1 MKVTQKKLGEDRVRL
16 DVVATASEV
25 ANALHIAQVN
35 FAQSMGLTPQKDR
48 TVAQVAEE
56 KMGIKNLDSI
66 VAGDAV
72 KALVP
77 FALDKKNIAPLFPP
91 EAQPTSPFERGRQF
105 SFTLEVALKPRYELT
120 SYEPVAFTAPKF
132 EPNEA
137 LVDEQISQMAKN
149 YITYASAEAKAIEAG
164 DSCLIAMECFENGK
178 RLDNLCTDGRTFVAG
193 QGYMPEGFE
202 KAILGMKPGESKTF
216 SFEGPSYDE
225 DFNPTTQKVDCTL
238 TVKEIQQAVEP
249 ELNDEWVQKTMPWY
263 KTFDELRSDI
273 ARSVGKQEREQYD
286 TYLRQAAA
294 AEVAKRFQGKIADEV
309 YEATRGNLVNNMR
322 RELQGQGKTWEEFV
336 EENGGEQ
343 QLGMMLMLQ
352 TREILVQGFAL
363 DAVYRH
369 EKLSLTDAD
378 IDEAC
383 ASINPQASPKQI
395 RQQFEQNGSGFAL
408 RESAER
414 LKANKWLV
422 EHAEITY
429 VDQEKPAQAPE
440 EQGSDEQAP
449 EDQAAE

>member
-16 DVVATASEV
+16 EAVATASEV
-25 ANALHIAQVN
+25 ANALHIAQVS

-66 VAGDAV
+66 VAGDAI
-72 KALVP
+72 KALAP
-77 FALDKKNIAPLFPP
+77 FALDKKNIVPLFPP
-91 EAQPTSPFERGRQF
+91 EPQATSPFERGRQF
-105 SFTLEVALKPRYELT
+105 SFTLDVALKPNYELT

-132 EPNEA
+132 EANDA
-137 LVDEQISQMAKN
+137 LVDQQLSEMAQK
-149 YITYASAEAKAIEAG
+149 YVIYAAAEEKAIEEG
-164 DSCLIAMECFENGK
+164 DACLIAMECFEAGK

-202 KAILGMKPGESKTF
+202 KAILGMKPGETKTF

-238 TVKEIQQAVEP
+238 TVKEIQQAVVP
-249 ELNDEWVQKTMPWY
+249 VIDDEWVKKTMPWY
-263 KTFDELRSDI
+263 KSFEDLRNDI
-273 ARSVGKQEREQYD
+273 ANSLGKQERAQYD
-286 TYLRQAAA
+286 NYLRQAAV
-294 AEVAKRFQGKIADEV
+294 AEAAKRFQGKIADEV

-322 RELQGQGKTWEEFV
+322 RELQSQGKTWEDFV
-336 EENGGEQ
+336 QENGGEQ

-369 EKLSLTDAD
+369 EKLTLTEED
-378 IDEAC
+378 IDAAC
-383 ASINPQASPKQI
+383 ASINPQVNPQQI
-395 RQQFEQNGSGFAL
+395 RQQFEQNGSMFAL

-429 VDQEKPAQAPE
+429 VDQNQAPQE
-440 EQGSDEQAP
+440 AAAQESAEQT
-449 EDQAAE
+449 AE

>member
-16 DVVATASEV
+16 DVVATVDEV
-25 ANALHIAQVN
+25 AKALHIAQVN

-77 FALDKKNIAPLFPP
+77 FALDKKNLAPLFPP
-91 EAQPTSPFERGRQF
+91 EPQPTSPFERGRQF
-105 SFTLEVALKPRYELT
+105 SFTLEVALKPRYELS
-120 SYEPVAFTAPKF
+120 SYEPVAFSAPKF
-132 EPNEA
+132 EANPA
-137 LVDEQISQMAKN
+137 LVDEQIQQMAKN
-149 YITYASAEAKAIEAG
+149 YISYASAEAKAIEVG
-164 DSCLIAMECFENGK
+164 DSCLIAMECFEDGK

-202 KAILGMKPGESKTF
+202 KAILGMKPGDTKTF
-216 SFEGPSYDE
+216 TFEGPSFDE
-225 DFNPTTQKVDCTL
+225 DFNPTTQTVDCTL
-238 TVKEIQQAVEP
+238 TIKEIQQAVEP
-249 ELNDEWVQKTMPWY
+249 KLDDEWVQKNMPWY

-286 TYLRQAAA
+286 NYLRQAAA
-294 AEVAKRFQGKIADEV
+294 AEAAKRFQGKIADEA
-309 YEATRGNLVNNMR
+309 YEATRSNLVDNMR
-322 RELQGQGKTWEEFV
+322 HELQGQGKTWEEFV

-352 TREILVQGFAL
+352 TREVLVQGFAL
-363 DAVYRH
+363 DAVFRH
-369 EKLSLTDAD
+369 EKLTLTDAD
-378 IDEAC
+378 IEEAC
-383 ASINPQASPKQI
+383 ASINPQMNPKQI
-395 RQQFEQNGSGFAL
+395 RQQFEQSGRGFAL

-422 EHAEITY
+422 DHADITY
-429 VDQEKPAQAPE
+429 VDQAQPV
-440 EQGSDEQAP
+440 QG
-449 EDQAAE
+449 AAEQPAE